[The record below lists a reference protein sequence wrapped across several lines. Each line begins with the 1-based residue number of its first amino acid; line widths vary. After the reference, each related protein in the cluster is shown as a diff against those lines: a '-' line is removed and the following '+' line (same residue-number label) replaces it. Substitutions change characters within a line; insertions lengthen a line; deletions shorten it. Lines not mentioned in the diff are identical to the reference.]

1 MDYTNFKMRKD
12 FILEETMS
20 TFGLSSKYKFIDVTK
35 LSDTNVLEESTTKIK
50 DKYPIYIV
58 VSWCN
63 TIPDKV
69 ISTVTR
75 CKYCHAALSLD
86 SSLKKLYSFNLLN
99 HEHNKHGG
107 FSIESLQRYLDDYED
122 SLMAVFTIF
131 LDKFTFDALKKNIKW
146 FIEHTKETSY
156 SFLNIIAYGLH
167 LPIQFTNRMVC
178 SQFVDNILKR
188 VGVDVTGKRSSQ
200 VSAATFYKSKS
211 EYIYKCYEGE
221 IKKYKSSILNKNI
234 NKIKNNIKTY
244 SNE

>member
-1 MDYTNFKMRKD
+1 MDYENFKIQKD
-12 FILEETMS
+12 FILEEALS
-20 TFGLSSKYKFIDVTK
+20 TFGLSSKYKFIDVTR
-35 LSDTNVLEESTTKIK
+35 LNDNNILEESSTKFK

-63 TIPDKV
+63 SIPDKV
-69 ISTVTR
+69 ISAVTR
-75 CKYCHAALSLD
+75 CRYCHAALALD
-86 SSLKKLYSFNLLN
+86 SSLTKLYSFNLLN
-99 HEHNKHGG
+99 HEKQKGGG
-107 FSIESLQRYLDDYED
+107 FSIETLQRYLNDYED

-131 LDKFTFDALKKNIKW
+131 LDEFTFESLKKNINW
-146 FIEHTKETSY
+146 FIEHTKETAY

-200 VSAATFYKSKS
+200 VSAATFYKSNS

-221 IKKYKSSILNKNI
+221 IKKFKPSILNKNV
-234 NKIKNNIKTY
+234 NKIKNSAKTY

>member
-1 MDYTNFKMRKD
+1 
-12 FILEETMS
+12 MS
-20 TFGLSSKYKFIDVTK
+20 CSIT
-35 LSDTNVLEESTTKIK
+35 
-50 DKYPIYIV
+50 
-58 VSWCN
+58 
-63 TIPDKV
+63 
-69 ISTVTR
+69 
-75 CKYCHAALSLD
+75 LD

-99 HEHNKHGG
+99 HEHKKHGG
-107 FSIESLQRYLDDYED
+107 FSIESLKRYLDDYED

-200 VSAATFYKSKS
+200 VSAATFYKSNS

-221 IKKYKSSILNKNI
+221 IKKYKPSTLNKNI
-234 NKIKNNIKTY
+234 NKIKDKKVLLVDDIYTTGSTVNEIANNLIKSGVKDVGIITIAKD
-244 SNE
+244 